1 MTSDL
6 LFYEILIPL
15 LLLVPPDLFL
25 SWYLYH
31 SPTRSLSYAQSMRL
45 DTQLL
50 SLATSLYTLLE
61 GGYLVLF
68 KLADGE
74 YAAAD
79 EVTREF
85 QEVNVV
91 RWAVQAVGMVMHAA
105 YVMIIVQKS

>member
-6 LFYEILIPL
+6 LFYEFLIPL

-31 SPTRSLSYAQSMRL
+31 SPTRSLSYTQSMRL

-68 KLADGE
+68 KGLLLIVDT
-74 YAAAD
+74 D
-79 EVTREF
+79 ELTQEV

-91 RWAVQAVGMVMHAA
+91 RWAVQAVGMAMHAA
-105 YVMIIVQKS
+105 YVMIIVQKSS

>member
-6 LFYEILIPL
+6 LFYEFLIPL
-15 LLLVPPDLFL
+15 LLLLPPDLFL

-31 SPTRSLSYAQSMRL
+31 SPTRSLSYTQSMRL

-68 KLADGE
+68 KGLLLVD
-74 YAAAD
+74 AD
-79 EVTREF
+79 EFTQEV

-91 RWAVQAVGMVMHAA
+91 RWAVQAVGMAVHAT
-105 YVMIIVQKS
+105 YVMIIVQKSS